1 MVALRIAESGPR
13 AVHWPPMAPP
23 KQAKNAKYALEPAR
37 RLRADRAEA
46 AARELADKVRARE
59 AAEADK
65 ARAEAARLQ
74 AENAAAVARAKER
87 AALERGELKVA
98 DLARQDAWSVAVQ
111 MEKRT
116 LEKAAATAEDQA
128 RAARETETT
137 ARGVLGEKKAEAE
150 VLVRDQS
157 RWTAAQVKAREAAEE
172 EEAAEAWR
180 PRRG

>member
-1 MVALRIAESGPR
+1 
-13 AVHWPPMAPP
+13 MAPP
-23 KQAKNAKYALEPAR
+23 KQGKYPLEPAR
-37 RLRADRAEA
+37 RLREDRAEA
-46 AARELADKVRARE
+46 AARELAEKVRARE
-59 AAEADK
+59 AADAEK
-65 ARAEAARLQ
+65 ARAEAARLA
-74 AENAAAVARAKER
+74 AEQAAAAARAKER

-116 LEKAAATAEDQA
+116 LEKTAATAEEKA
-128 RAARETETT
+128 RAARDTETT

-150 VLVRDQS
+150 VLVRDQG
-157 RWTAAQVKAREAAEE
+157 RWTAAQAKAREAAEE